1 VGSIADLT
9 AFSLHPVKHITTGEG
24 GIVTTD
30 DPEAAARMRMFRNH
44 GITADHRAREAQG
57 SWFYEIADL
66 GYNYRLTD
74 FQCALGIS
82 QLTRLPR
89 WIARRREIAG
99 RYDDAF
105 ADLSAMNSLSVREG
119 VYHAYHLYVIRLD
132 LALLRVGRAELF
144 SALRAAGI
152 GVNVH
157 YIPVHL
163 HPYYRARFGTTPG
176 LCPNAEAAYER
187 ILSLPLYHG
196 MSDRDV
202 GEVIAVVRKVVR
214 ASRK

>member
-1 VGSIADLT
+1 
-9 AFSLHPVKHITTGEG
+9 
-24 GIVTTD
+24 
-30 DPEAAARMRMFRNH
+30 
-44 GITADHRAREAQG
+44 
-57 SWFYEIADL
+57 
-66 GYNYRLTD
+66 
-74 FQCALGIS
+74 
-82 QLTRLPR
+82 
-89 WIARRREIAG
+89 
-99 RYDDAF
+99 
-105 ADLSAMNSLSVREG
+105 MNSLSVREG